1 MNKKMSS
8 AFLAC
13 SLAIVPNTAM
23 ANCDGQISEI
33 AAKYGN
39 PSDFPSS
46 PVLVGTLLAG
56 ESRRGAQGQI
66 GPFSQDVYLYLN
78 NGSRHSGW
86 FQEAFALDLE
96 CNLKGYTLLYAE

>member
-1 MNKKMSS
+1 MKKISS

-13 SLAIVPNTAM
+13 SLMITSQAAM
-23 ANCDGQISEI
+23 ANCDGQITEI
-33 AAKYGN
+33 AAKHGS
-39 PSDFPSS
+39 PSDFPSA

-56 ESRRGAQGQI
+56 DSRQGAQGHI
-66 GPFSQDVYLYLN
+66 GPFPQDVYLYLN

-96 CNLKGYTLLYAE
+96 CNLKGYSVLYAE